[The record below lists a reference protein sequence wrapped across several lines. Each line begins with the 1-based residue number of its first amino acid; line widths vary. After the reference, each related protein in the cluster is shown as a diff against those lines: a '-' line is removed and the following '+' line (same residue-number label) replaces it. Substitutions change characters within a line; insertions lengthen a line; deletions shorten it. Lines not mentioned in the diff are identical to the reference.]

1 MSDVSNSLMSLTKNE
16 RAWAIG
22 SEEMSDRDQIARFFW
37 VNRSF
42 AHFFLQKNKR
52 FAQKTDEQIPS
63 LAGPTMTA
71 AEGLPSVGNL

>member
-22 SEEMSDRDQIARFFW
+22 SIRSEEMSDRDQIARFFW

-42 AHFFLQKNKR
+42 AHFFCKKQAIRSEN
-52 FAQKTDEQIPS
+52 Q
-63 LAGPTMTA
+63 LANSQPW
-71 AEGLPSVGNL
+71 